1 MFTVISGD
9 DLWENLSYHEMKLRE
24 AMYRGLRISYTIIYP
39 NGDKI
44 NCEVIESKTN
54 ENRF

>member
-9 DLWENLSYHEMKLRE
+9 DQWENLTYHEMRLRE

-44 NCEVIESKTN
+44 NCEIIEHDKTL
-54 ENRF
+54 